1 MIRKDEG
8 MPDDEQLLTEAPGHE
23 LERLVAVTARLRGP
37 GGCPWDAE
45 QTHASLVRYLL
56 EEAAELTEAIESGDR
71 AGMLEELGDV
81 LYQVLFHADLAS
93 ATPGDGFGIDDV
105 ARVTSAKMIG
115 RHPHVF
121 GEQQAADPDAVVVL
135 WEEQKRLEK
144 AERTSVLDGVPM
156 TMPSLL
162 LAEKLLGRAER
173 VGLEVRPAA
182 DVPVEMSADVPSDA
196 PPAPARPS
204 GDLLDEDALGDRL
217 LDLVIAASARGLDAE
232 RALRGSLRRLTDR
245 IRAVEATPPVA

>member
-1 MIRKDEG
+1 

-45 QTHASLVRYLL
+45 QTHASLIRYLL
-56 EEAAELTEAIESGDR
+56 EEAAELTEAVETGDR

-81 LYQVLFHADLAS
+81 LYQVLFHADLAA
-93 ATPGDGFGIDDV
+93 ATPGEGFGIDDV
-105 ARVTSAKMIG
+105 ARVTATKMIG

-121 GEQQAADPDAVVVL
+121 GAERAADADAVVTV
-135 WEEQKRLEK
+135 WEEQKRREK
-144 AERTSVLDGVPM
+144 SERTSVLDGVPM

-162 LAEKLLGRAER
+162 LAEKLIGRAER
-173 VGLEVRPAA
+173 VGLDARPAIEA
-182 DVPVEMSADVPSDA
+182 SPDAVPA
-196 PPAPARPS
+196 
-204 GDLLDEDALGDRL
+204 DEDALGDQL

-232 RALRGSLRRLTDR
+232 RALRGSLRRLVGR
-245 IRAVEATPPVA
+245 VRAAEAAPPAD